1 MRYYL
6 IAGEASGDLH
16 GSNLIRGIRKA
27 DSGAVFPF
35 WGGDKMAEAGGAEN
49 LAMHYKKASFMGFTE
64 VLLHLRTIFR
74 QMDECKAD
82 IAAFRPDVLILIDY
96 AGFNLRIARFAKENG
111 IPTYYYIAPKVWAWK
126 ESRVKK
132 IRKYV
137 DRLFVIFP
145 FEIDYFRSKGIAP
158 VYEGNPLIDSI
169 DQRRMGLLSR
179 NEFAA
184 QNGLDG
190 RPVIALLAGS
200 RRSEIGYNLPF
211 MVELSKQYPQY
222 QFVVAGVSWLDK
234 QVYTP
239 YLDGSDVR
247 YVCDKTYELLS
258 VSDAAVVT
266 SGTATLETA
275 LLGIPQIVC
284 YRRDWASMLIGK
296 AFLKIPY
303 VSLVN
308 LVLRREAVRELLQHH
323 MTMKNATEELSAI
336 LPGGAKHEKMLAD
349 YAELQRLIGQKNPS
363 DRFAARMVE
372 LLHKD
377 LNEKHGEKSAHTANN
392 GASRVLSAA
401 QDPSGATGTSTSP
414 DSPASK

>member
-27 DSGAVFPF
+27 DSGAVFRF

-158 VYEGNPLIDSI
+158 VYEGNPLIDS
-169 DQRRMGLLSR
+169 
-179 NEFAA
+179 
-184 QNGLDG
+184 
-190 RPVIALLAGS
+190 
-200 RRSEIGYNLPF
+200 
-211 MVELSKQYPQY
+211 
-222 QFVVAGVSWLDK
+222 
-234 QVYTP
+234 
-239 YLDGSDVR
+239 
-247 YVCDKTYELLS
+247 
-258 VSDAAVVT
+258 
-266 SGTATLETA
+266 
-275 LLGIPQIVC
+275 
-284 YRRDWASMLIGK
+284 AST
-296 AFLKIPY
+296 
-303 VSLVN
+303 
-308 LVLRREAVRELLQHH
+308 H
-323 MTMKNATEELSAI
+323 
-336 LPGGAKHEKMLAD
+336 
-349 YAELQRLIGQKNPS
+349 
-363 DRFAARMVE
+363 
-372 LLHKD
+372 
-377 LNEKHGEKSAHTANN
+377 
-392 GASRVLSAA
+392 
-401 QDPSGATGTSTSP
+401 
-414 DSPASK
+414 

>member
-27 DSGAVFPF
+27 DSGAVFRF

-132 IRKYV
+132 IREYV

-145 FEIDYFRSKGIAP
+145 FEIDYFRSKEIAP

-169 DQRRMGLLSR
+169 DQR
-179 NEFAA
+179 
-184 QNGLDG
+184 QDG
-190 RPVIALLAGS
+190 PAVPQRICRPKRT
-200 RRSEIGYNLPF
+200 RR
-211 MVELSKQYPQY
+211 
-222 QFVVAGVSWLDK
+222 
-234 QVYTP
+234 
-239 YLDGSDVR
+239 
-247 YVCDKTYELLS
+247 
-258 VSDAAVVT
+258 
-266 SGTATLETA
+266 
-275 LLGIPQIVC
+275 
-284 YRRDWASMLIGK
+284 
-296 AFLKIPY
+296 
-303 VSLVN
+303 
-308 LVLRREAVRELLQHH
+308 
-323 MTMKNATEELSAI
+323 
-336 LPGGAKHEKMLAD
+336 
-349 YAELQRLIGQKNPS
+349 
-363 DRFAARMVE
+363 
-372 LLHKD
+372 
-377 LNEKHGEKSAHTANN
+377 
-392 GASRVLSAA
+392 
-401 QDPSGATGTSTSP
+401 PSGHRTAGRKP
-414 DSPASK
+414 PVGNRLQPAVHGRTVETVPAIPVRRGRGILAR

>member
-1 MRYYL
+1 MQSR
-6 IAGEASGDLH
+6 H
-16 GSNLIRGIRKA
+16 RG
-27 DSGAVFPF
+27 FPARCT
-35 WGGDKMAEAGGAEN
+35 D
-49 LAMHYKKASFMGFTE
+49 
-64 VLLHLRTIFR
+64 
-74 QMDECKAD
+74 
-82 IAAFRPDVLILIDY
+82 PDRLC
-96 AGFNLRIARFAKENG
+96 GFNLRIARFAKENG

-132 IRKYV
+132 IREYV

-145 FEIDYFRSKGIAP
+145 FEIDYFRSKEIAP

-169 DQRRMGLLSR
+169 DQRRTGLLSR

-414 DSPASK
+414 DSSASK

>member
-27 DSGAVFPF
+27 DSGAVFRF

-158 VYEGNPLIDSI
+158 VYEGNPLIDSE
-169 DQRRMGLLSR
+169 
-179 NEFAA
+179 NELYADFK
-184 QNGLDG
+184 Q
-190 RPVIALLAGS
+190 ALFTVCENISKKLAG
-200 RRSEIGYNLPF
+200 
-211 MVELSKQYPQY
+211 
-222 QFVVAGVSWLDK
+222 
-234 QVYTP
+234 
-239 YLDGSDVR
+239 DG
-247 YVCDKTYELLS
+247 E
-258 VSDAAVVT
+258 
-266 SGTATLETA
+266 GAT
-275 LLGIPQIVC
+275 
-284 YRRDWASMLIGK
+284 K
-296 AFLKIPY
+296 
-303 VSLVN
+303 
-308 LVLRREAVRELLQHH
+308 LLQC
-323 MTMKNATEELSAI
+323 TVC
-336 LPGGAKHEKMLAD
+336 GA
-349 YAELQRLIGQKNPS
+349 P
-363 DRFAARMVE
+363 
-372 LLHKD
+372 
-377 LNEKHGEKSAHTANN
+377 
-392 GASRVLSAA
+392 
-401 QDPSGATGTSTSP
+401 DPSAGTGE
-414 DSPASK
+414 